1 MTTASDRLRV
11 TQRVRGTREKVYRA
25 FGDPRLARKWGP
37 DGCRVVSFKA
47 TMRVGGTFREAM
59 KCDGDVHTAYGVYKK
74 IAPNKAVVFTH
85 QWREEDSVETLVRVE
100 FKDRKGG
107 TEIVLTQRG
116 FRDAA
121 ETRGHKKG
129 WASALKN
136 FAKLYATQDGARS
149 VNRQRAG

>member
-11 TQRVRGTREKVYRA
+11 TQLVRGTREDVYRA
-25 FGDPRLARKWGP
+25 FSDPRLARKWGP
-37 DGCRVVSFKA
+37 DGCRVISFKA
-47 TMRVGGTFREAM
+47 AMRVGGTFREAM
-59 KCDGDVHTAYGVYKK
+59 RCGGDVHTAYGVYKR
-74 IAPNKAVVFTH
+74 ITPNKAVVFTH
-85 QWREEDSVETLVRVE
+85 QWKEERPVETLVRVE
-100 FKDRKGG
+100 FKVAKGG

-136 FAKLYATQDGARS
+136 FARLYAAQDGARD
-149 VNRQRAG
+149 VDRQRAG